1 MYINVVREPVER
13 FLSHYYFDHRDK
25 KSGCD
30 FYHLKDK
37 GNVNV
42 RNMVILQCNVQC
54 VNKISTDLL
63 VLELLLCRICPTN
76 QEKSTDRQH

>member
-25 KSGCD
+25 DSGCD

-37 GNVNV
+37 GNFKA
-42 RNMVILQCNVQC
+42 RNMVILQTMILQVARFPQFFLSLNCYCGGNVRET
-54 VNKISTDLL
+54 S
-63 VLELLLCRICPTN
+63 
-76 QEKSTDRQH
+76 KSA